1 MAQSFFERLT
11 GSLRVREGNRDDAA
25 DEAPAAAPERLGKTR
40 IREYSPKKHI
50 KPVINDAQDD
60 NDNDNDDDKDE
71 KEDEESGS
79 IVPAAV
85 IPDEEGELTVDI
97 FDEGSNIVVQ
107 STVAGVK
114 PEDVD
119 ISLEENTLT
128 IRGTRERTHEVSDD
142 RFYTKELY
150 WGAFSRSIILPEEVD
165 FQKAD
170 ASIRGGLLT
179 VRLPKKDRGS
189 KKLKV
194 KFSE

>member
-11 GSLRVREGNRDDAA
+11 GSLRVREGSRDDA
-25 DEAPAAAPERLGKTR
+25 DEAPAAAPERPGRTR
-40 IREYSPKKHI
+40 VREYTPKKHMR
-50 KPVINDAQDD
+50 PVVNDADEDD
-60 NDNDNDDDKDE
+60 DDDKDE
-71 KEDEESGS
+71 EEEENDEGEEAER
-79 IVPAAV
+79 VAPAA
-85 IPDEEGELTVDI
+85 IAPEEEGELTVDI
-97 FDEGSNIVVQ
+97 FDEGANIVVQ

-128 IRGTRERTHEVSDD
+128 IRGTRERQHEVSDD
-142 RFYTKELY
+142 RFYARELY

-179 VRLPKKDRGS
+179 IKLPKKERGS